1 MKIGARSAQD
11 RRKIGAKRQ
20 AQQSET
26 TRSLG
31 KIGEDRGKGT
41 TIQNDAFCAQVR
53 KKIKDSARA
62 VWDAGRERLPHACV
76 QAASEHAHAARH
88 RPD

>member
-26 TRSLG
+26 TRSLE
-31 KIGEDRGKGT
+31 KIGEDRRRSAEIGAKAQQSET
-41 TIQNDAFCAQVR
+41 TRFVR
-53 KKIKDSARA
+53 RC
-62 VWDAGRERLPHACV
+62 ERK
-76 QAASEHAHAARH
+76 
-88 RPD
+88 

>member
-11 RRKIGAKRQ
+11 RRK
-20 AQQSET
+20 
-26 TRSLG
+26 LP
-31 KIGEDRGKGT
+31 GT
-41 TIQNDAFCAQVR
+41 TIRNDAFCAPVR
-53 KKIKDSARA
+53 KKIKDTARA
-62 VWDAGRERLPHACV
+62 VWDAERERLPHASV

>member
-26 TRSLG
+26 TRFSE
-31 KIGEDRGKGT
+31 KIGEDRQRSAEIGAKAQQSET
-41 TIQNDAFCAQVR
+41 TRFVR
-53 KKIKDSARA
+53 QC
-62 VWDAGRERLPHACV
+62 ERK
-76 QAASEHAHAARH
+76 
-88 RPD
+88 